1 MELEVKQ
8 DEMEDAYRSL
18 AEKNMDMFE
27 MQSKIQSLESNFSQM
42 TEMYQREVSG
52 KKLVEVD
59 L

>member
-1 MELEVKQ
+1 
-8 DEMEDAYRSL
+8 MEDAYRSL